1 VKLIAFKVLWL
12 KTTQAAR
19 RQNMEEITAMGGRV
33 SLDIGELAGT
43 HHASVDDILQELV
56 VHERGGIDLYRRLL
70 KLSEGW
76 SISLEEFARAQV
88 RGEEMHLAEID
99 KMLRRRGDA

>member
-1 VKLIAFKVLWL
+1 LAIA
-12 KTTQAAR
+12 
-19 RQNMEEITAMGGRV
+19 
-33 SLDIGELAGT
+33 ELAGT

-56 VHERGGIDLYRRLL
+56 VHERRGVDLYRTLY
-70 KLSEGW
+70 KLCEGW
-76 SISLEEFARAQV
+76 SISLEEFARAKI